1 MQAEHLDAL
10 FNGINP
16 EWMKLF
22 KKNAD
27 LRTTLGSAIKQIKTT
42 DPAIICPSYDKILEC
57 FRYFAPQDT
66 KVVIMGQDPYF
77 GVGEAT
83 GLCFSVGN
91 DKMTPS
97 LRNISAAI
105 QKSCGQK
112 INDIKLIE
120 WAQQGVLMLNARLTT
135 VLTKAK
141 EDGHDVWEAFTDKII
156 EWLDANVDNIIF
168 VLWGNNAKAKGAF
181 IKRSKILT
189 YTHPSPM
196 ADKSLPRDKRFANCG
211 HFTEINAHLTANG
224 GAIIKWGDDIEI
236 KDVGDTSGDNNSNTS
251 NDISNTSNDKSN
263 NKEELT
269 LRACTNNL
277 STSLRA
283 CTNKH
288 IVFVDGAC
296 TGNGKRSARASYAF
310 YIAAGPL
317 APYEQAAEIGNYN
330 NVTATNN
337 RGELLAFINALKYIN
352 EAPVTDNVK
361 TILFISDSSYCI
373 GIIGGWLDSWIAK
386 GILHEKMN
394 GDLLRELI
402 DIIKK
407 IKDKDYKID
416 TIHQY
421 SHQPA
426 PVNKDSD
433 EYYKWQGNDKV
444 DKLATSCL

>member
-1 MQAEHLDAL
+1 MQVEHIDSL

-22 KKNAD
+22 KKNTE
-27 LRTTLGSAIKQIKTT
+27 LRNALGDAIKQIKITN
-42 DPAIICPSYDKILEC
+42 PAVICPSYDKILEC
-57 FRYFAPQDT
+57 FRYFTPQDT

-91 DKMTPS
+91 GKMTPS
-97 LRNISAAI
+97 LRNVSTAI
-105 QKSCGQK
+105 ERSCGQK
-112 INDIKLIE
+112 INDVKLLE

-141 EDGHDVWEAFTDKII
+141 EDGHEIWESFTDKII
-156 EWLDANVDNIIF
+156 EWIDTNVSNVIF
-168 VLWGNNAKAKGAF
+168 VLWGNNAKAKSVF

-196 ADKSLPRDKRFANCG
+196 ADKSLPREKRFANCM
-211 HFTEINAHLTANG
+211 HFVEINEYLVEKG
-224 GAIIKWGDDIEI
+224 GSVIRWGDNIEDDKQDTITDIQT
-236 KDVGDTSGDNNSNTS
+236 DTVVN
-251 NDISNTSNDKSN
+251 
-263 NKEELT
+263 
-269 LRACTNNL
+269 
-277 STSLRA
+277 TSLRK

-296 TGNGKRSARASYAF
+296 TGNGKRNSRASYAF

-317 APYEQAAEIGNYN
+317 APYEQTAEIGKYN
-330 NVTATNN
+330 NVDATNN
-337 RGELLAFINALKYIN
+337 RGELLAFIKTLQYIN
-352 EAPVTDNVK
+352 DAPVNDNVK
-361 TILFISDSSYCI
+361 TVLFISDSSYCI
-373 GIIGGWLDSWIAK
+373 GIVSSWLDKWIVED
-386 GILHEKMN
+386 ILHEKKN
-394 GDLLRELI
+394 IDLLNELS

-407 IKDKDYKID
+407 IKDKGYKIE

-426 PVNKDSD
+426 PINKDSD
-433 EYYKWQGNDKV
+433 EYYKWQGNERV
-444 DKLATSCL
+444 DRLATSCL